1 MKSLDCVPI
10 GMKCI
15 VQEITGSAPIRT
27 RMLDMGL
34 TKGTEVTVVRE
45 APLGDP
51 IEFEVRGYNLS
62 LRREEAHMILVRE
75 LNDAA

>member
-1 MKSLDCVPI
+1 
-10 GMKCI
+10 
-15 VQEITGSAPIRT
+15 
-27 RMLDMGL
+27 MLDMGL